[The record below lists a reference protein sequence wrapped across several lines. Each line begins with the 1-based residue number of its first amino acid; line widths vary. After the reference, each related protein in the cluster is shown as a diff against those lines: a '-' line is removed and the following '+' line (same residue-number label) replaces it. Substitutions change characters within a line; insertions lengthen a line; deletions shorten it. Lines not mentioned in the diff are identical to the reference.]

1 MNLCFIGFGELGN
14 QLASLINDVD
24 SNNEIIYFDDIL
36 FDSNKNNAYKFDDY
50 TNNNIVDSKYIIALG
65 YKHLKKKMQILNY
78 LIEKKTNLFTFIH
91 EKGFVNKS
99 STIDE
104 GAFLYPNHNIDKN
117 VKIGK
122 CVIINNS
129 VTISHDSIIRDC
141 VYISPGVTI
150 SGNVEIGECTFI
162 GTGSIISNNVK
173 IGKNVKIG
181 IGSVITKN
189 IPDGMCVIGNPM
201 KFVNELTIE

>member
-14 QLASLINDVD
+14 QLLSHINDVD
-24 SNNEIIYFDDIL
+24 CNNEIIYFDDNL
-36 FDSNKNNAYKFDDY
+36 LDSNKNNTYKFEDY
-50 TNNNIVDSKYIIALG
+50 ININFSDSKYIIGLG
-65 YKHLKKKMQILNY
+65 YKHLNKKRQILNY
-78 LIEKKTNLFTFIH
+78 LTEKKTNFFTFIH

-99 STIDE
+99 SKIGE
-104 GAFLYPNHNIDKN
+104 GSFIYPNHNIDRN
-117 VKIGK
+117 VTVGK

-129 VTISHDSIIRDC
+129 VTISHDTVINDC
-141 VYISPGVTI
+141 VYISPGVII

-181 IGSVITKN
+181 IGSVITN
-189 IPDGMCVIGNPM
+189 DIPDGMSVIGNPM
-201 KFVNELTIE
+201 KIVNSLTIK